1 MLRRVVTNRAIV
13 PDAARLGHT
22 SAHVSQYIISHVS
35 QYIISGSTYRQHI
48 ARCVGFLSAHKASF
62 TLLTVSKKNLA
73 TVKNP

>member
-22 SAHVSQYIISHVS
+22 SAHVS